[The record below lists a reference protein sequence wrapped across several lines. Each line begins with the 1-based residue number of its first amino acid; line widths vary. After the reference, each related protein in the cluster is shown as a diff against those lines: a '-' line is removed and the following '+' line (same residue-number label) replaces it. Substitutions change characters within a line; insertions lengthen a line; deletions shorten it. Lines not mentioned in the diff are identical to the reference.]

1 MGVPKETSNKQM
13 EEAKDVVAPLVA
25 AAANIVND
33 RMLLMDEYLDED
45 DAPVDP
51 RCLCD
56 LCKSFVVKRVAV
68 ILGVCSALN
77 NHDI

>member
-1 MGVPKETSNKQM
+1 M

-56 LCKSFVVKRVAV
+56 LCKSLVVKLVAV